1 MLQKIKQLAAG
12 LALAAPLLAT
22 AGPFSTMYVFGDS
35 LVDAGNTVAILASQ
49 GLDRPFPFAGPYLG
63 GRFSNGPL
71 WVDGL
76 AASLGL
82 PPITTA
88 SAFFQGGNNF
98 AFAGSQVSDPTLDGL
113 PPALAQVIFN
123 RQLLNPFVP
132 GVAITS
138 FDPNALFV
146 VTAGG
151 NDLRNALSAP
161 GGATPLSIA
170 QAAGHAVA
178 GLYATVGYLAQHGA
192 QHILISNLPDIG
204 LTPEATLANF
214 FNPGAKAAASAAA
227 ALFNAILDPLAPGFR
242 SLGID
247 VQELDMWGI
256 ANRVLT
262 NPAAYGI
269 TNLTLPC
276 DGFAG
281 SNGLGYIVFDPTNL
295 SGNLFTGPDATACSA
310 SAFSDILHPSA
321 IMHAAFAAEA
331 FLLVP
336 EPDGL
341 ALFGLA
347 LVGLVWSQRG
357 KLVARAV

>member
-1 MLQKIKQLAAG
+1 MLQKIKHLAAS

-35 LVDAGNTVAILASQ
+35 LVDTGNTVAILASQ
-49 GLDRPFPFAGPYLG
+49 GMNRPFPFAGPYLG

-82 PPITTA
+82 PAITTT

-98 AFAGSQVSDPTLDGL
+98 AFAGSQVRDLTSDGL

-123 RQLLNPFVP
+123 RALLDPLVP

-151 NDLRNALSAP
+151 NDLRNAIKAP
-161 GGATPLSIA
+161 GADALSIA

-178 GLYATVGYLAQHGA
+178 GLYATVGYLAQNGA
-192 QHILISNLPDIG
+192 KHVLISNLPDIG
-204 LTPEATLANF
+204 LTPESTLADF
-214 FNPGAKAAASAAA
+214 ITPGAKAAASAAA
-227 ALFNAILDPLAPGFR
+227 ALFNALLDPLAPGFR

-262 NPAAYGI
+262 TPSAYGI

-295 SGNLFTGPDATACSA
+295 SGNLFTGPAATACSA
-310 SAFSDILHPSA
+310 SAFSDILHPSS

-331 FLLVP
+331 YLLVP
-336 EPDGL
+336 EPDSL

-347 LVGLVWSQRG
+347 LVGLVWSQRR
-357 KLVARAV
+357 KLAVRAV